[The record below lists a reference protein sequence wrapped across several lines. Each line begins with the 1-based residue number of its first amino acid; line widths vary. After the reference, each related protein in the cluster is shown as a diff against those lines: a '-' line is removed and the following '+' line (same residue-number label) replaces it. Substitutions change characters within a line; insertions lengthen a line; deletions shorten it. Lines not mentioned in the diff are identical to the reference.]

1 MFQLPYAHKN
11 PINSFTKAMC
21 KKIIDVTS
29 IMPVMEINCVDKAE
43 IIGLIKESGGKVI
56 NIIEDTRP
64 EPDFK
69 SYTYIVTK

>member
-1 MFQLPYAHKN
+1 
-11 PINSFTKAMC
+11 
-21 KKIIDVTS
+21 
-29 IMPVMEINCVDKAE
+29 MPVMEINCVDKAE